1 MESRSCWIRRSFSN
15 STAKGNIYGIGE
27 WWTNLF
33 FFTTCSLIYFS
44 WSTSS
49 HGWALYQRHLT
60 KVFPLC
66 MTRYIVVDHRNNF
79 GNQTLWHWNWVS
91 KVLIDGWSVL
101 ICQLGNT
108 CITYLPTCGVFEWE
122 IRHMEFWPD
131 QSCTCIMS
139 TWWCWSWHVVVTG
152 VAWGWG
158 LGFQMKRQKPTAW
171 FLLGLLYLS
180 TAWNLE
186 FEDVFY
192 IYNKGTKKHNLY
204 NRHQFCTSVHLRLF
218 IAGKYPPW
226 NYSNSKFAPEN
237 GWSWNTI

>member
-1 MESRSCWIRRSFSN
+1 MALKLSL
-15 STAKGNIYGIGE
+15 KGAD
-27 WWTNLF
+27 WWLICVNL
-33 FFTTCSLIYFS
+33 SVGK
-44 WSTSS
+44 
-49 HGWALYQRHLT
+49 HLYNLPT
-60 KVFPLC
+60 DL
-66 MTRYIVVDHRNNF
+66 
-79 GNQTLWHWNWVS
+79 
-91 KVLIDGWSVL
+91 WSVWM
-101 ICQLGNT
+101 GN
-108 CITYLPTCGVFEWE
+108 PT
-122 IRHMEFWPD
+122 HEFWPD